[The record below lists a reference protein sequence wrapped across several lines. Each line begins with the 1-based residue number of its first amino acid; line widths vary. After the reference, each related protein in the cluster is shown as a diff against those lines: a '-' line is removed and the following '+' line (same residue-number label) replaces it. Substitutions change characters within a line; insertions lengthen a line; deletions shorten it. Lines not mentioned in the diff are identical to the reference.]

1 MRLLAIT
8 RMTLGELRHGKLVV
22 LPLTVAVAI
31 LLVAANIENPQ
42 AWGDQLLTGMWTG
55 LGVVGA
61 LVAILAASGAI
72 SAEVERGT
80 MLLLASRPVSRATIV
95 LGKGLGVALY
105 LAGCVALWA
114 VAMALSVGSQL
125 EAGAWTTLWGT
136 SLVILPVL
144 LAAAIALAA
153 STVFPTRG
161 AIGGTLAL
169 WFAASLVASIPLA
182 AVRPENV
189 ERVDLTQR
197 ITGWVV
203 PMRRL
208 EAFPDA
214 VLGGGVPTSAWLAV
228 GVVCAW
234 TALAVVLFR
243 LRRSLAR

>member
-8 RMTLGELRHGKLVV
+8 RMTLGELRHGKLIV

-31 LLVAANIENPQ
+31 VLVAANIENPQ
-42 AWGDQLLTGMWTG
+42 AWGDQLLTAMWTG

-95 LGKGLGVALY
+95 LGKALGVAIY
-105 LAGCVALWA
+105 MAACVGLWA
-114 VAMALSVGSQL
+114 VTMALGVGTQL
-125 EAGAWTTLWGT
+125 EAGPWTTLWGS

-144 LAAAIALAA
+144 LAAAIAITA

-169 WFAASLVASIPLA
+169 WFAAALVTTIPLA
-182 AVRPENV
+182 TVRPENV

-197 ITGWVV
+197 IVGWIV

-208 EAFPDA
+208 DSFPEA
-214 VLGGGVPTSAWLAV
+214 VLGGGVSTTAWLAV
-228 GVVCAW
+228 GVVGAW
-234 TALAVVLFR
+234 IAFAVALFG